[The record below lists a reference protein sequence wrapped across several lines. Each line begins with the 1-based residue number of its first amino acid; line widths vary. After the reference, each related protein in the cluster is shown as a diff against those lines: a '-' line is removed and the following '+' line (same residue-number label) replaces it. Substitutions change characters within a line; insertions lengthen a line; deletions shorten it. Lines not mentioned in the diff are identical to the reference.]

1 MSRELD
7 QQSRF
12 WDKEIASFDAIYSH
26 GKGALNNLLDRVF
39 RWDMHARFDYTMRES
54 EPISGRSFLDVG
66 CGTGRYALEYV
77 RRGARRVVGIDV
89 SANMVDTC
97 RQRAS
102 EEKAEDRTLFV
113 LTDLL
118 DYKTDETFDIA
129 IGIGLFDYIR
139 DSFPVIR
146 AMRERTTDRAIM
158 TFPRLYTWRAPVR
171 RARLFVKGSAVYFYT
186 RSELDDLLLRAG
198 FRRYTLEVVGQLYC
212 VTAWV

>member
-7 QQSRF
+7 QQSKF
-12 WDKEIASFDAIYSH
+12 WDKEIGSFDAIYSH
-26 GKGALNNLLDRVF
+26 GKGALNNVLDRMF
-39 RWDMHARFDYTMRES
+39 RWDMYARYEYTMRES
-54 EPISGRSFLDVG
+54 EPISGRSVLDVG
-66 CGTGRYALEYV
+66 CGTGRYSLEYIK
-77 RRGARRVVGIDV
+77 RGARRVVGIDV
-89 SANMVDTC
+89 SSNMVDTC
-97 RQRAS
+97 KRRAA
-102 EEKAEDRTLFV
+102 EEKAEDRTLFL

-118 DYKTDETFDIA
+118 DYKTEETFDVS

-146 AMRERTTDRAIM
+146 AMHDRTTDRAIM

-171 RARLFVKGSAVYFYT
+171 KVRLFVKGSDVYFYT

-212 VTAWV
+212 ITAFV

>member
-1 MSRELD
+1 MSREID

-12 WDKEIASFDAIYSH
+12 WDKEIASFDAIYSE

-39 RWDMHARFDYTMRES
+39 RWDMRARFDYTMRES

-66 CGTGRYALEYV
+66 CGTGRYSLEYV

-118 DYKTDETFDIA
+118 DYETEETFDVT

-171 RARLFVKGSAVYFYT
+171 RARLFVKGSDVYFYT
-186 RSELDDLLLRAG
+186 RGELDDLLLRAG